1 MEIQV
6 YEGETIRLKHL
17 LEQTVRQKVQE
28 KMYLDP
34 TINA

>member
-17 LEQTVRQKVQE
+17 LEQTIRQKVKIQLYNT
-28 KMYLDP
+28 K
-34 TINA
+34 I